1 MTDFPG
7 LAESIFKMW
16 NSSPFQC
23 GNRMVR
29 TISSCSKALTT
40 IAKKKLPSYR
50 FLIHMFFSGL
60 LSWLSMLFK
69 RSVLS
74 TVAHTF
80 NPSNSTR
87 QRQADFYVLRPT
99 WSTE

>member
-40 IAKKKLPSYR
+40 IAKKKLYKLQILNP
-50 FLIHMFFSGL
+50 HV
-60 LSWLSMLFK
+60 LFWPPFMA
-69 RSVLS
+69 V
-74 TVAHTF
+74 
-80 NPSNSTR
+80 
-87 QRQADFYVLRPT
+87 YVI
-99 WSTE
+99 